1 MIGLVTY
8 WSILLLQPIYHLLQ
22 LVILIPCSEENIL
35 DTFNDKGIT
44 PHLSSSP
51 SSQNVVGGVGV
62 VVEGSG
68 VVGIQVGGVQKPEEN
83 VPVLP

>member
-1 MIGLVTY
+1 MSEILVD
-8 WSILLLQPIYHLLQ
+8 IFC
-22 LVILIPCSEENIL
+22 VIS
-35 DTFNDKGIT
+35 D
-44 PHLSSSP
+44 LSSSP

-68 VVGIQVGGVQKPEEN
+68 VVGIQVGGVQKPDEN

>member
-1 MIGLVTY
+1 MLEILVY
-8 WSILLLQPIYHLLQ
+8 LDIFC
-22 LVILIPCSEENIL
+22 VNI
-35 DTFNDKGIT
+35 D
-44 PHLSSSP
+44 LSSSP

-68 VVGIQVGGVQKPEEN
+68 VVGIQVGGVQKPDEN

>member
-1 MIGLVTY
+1 MIE
-8 WSILLLQPIYHLLQ
+8 ILTGVDIFC
-22 LVILIPCSEENIL
+22 VIS
-35 DTFNDKGIT
+35 D
-44 PHLSSSP
+44 LSSSP

-83 VPVLP
+83 VPVFP